1 MIKWQF
7 IKKTELSCS
16 SLLLFDYRSLAA
28 SRRHRIR
35 HKPVSPRLLRGASK
49 GLEHPFPGHSWR
61 TGGSIN

>member
-28 SRRHRIR
+28 SCRHRIR
-35 HKPVSPRLLRGASK
+35 HKPVVPHRCLLSPGLLRGASK
-49 GLEHPFPGHSWR
+49 GLEHPS
-61 TGGSIN
+61 